1 MRAYEIVAG
10 SSSLEGV
17 RACERPDPKP
27 QRTQILVRM
36 RAASLNFRDLLVPR
50 GHYMG
55 GTVGVNTIPLS
66 DGAGEVIAVGSEV
79 TRFTVG
85 AASLAT
91 STPARVDPV
100 NDTMS
105 MSGWLARA
113 TPTPGPSPLTR
124 LYTPAGTP
132 AASRISVKM

>member
-17 RACERPDPKP
+17 RACERPDPRP

-85 AASLAT
+85 ERA
-91 STPARVDPV
+91 
-100 NDTMS
+100 
-105 MSGWLARA
+105 GWDCFA
-113 TPTPGPSPLTR
+113 
-124 LYTPAGTP
+124 
-132 AASRISVKM
+132 